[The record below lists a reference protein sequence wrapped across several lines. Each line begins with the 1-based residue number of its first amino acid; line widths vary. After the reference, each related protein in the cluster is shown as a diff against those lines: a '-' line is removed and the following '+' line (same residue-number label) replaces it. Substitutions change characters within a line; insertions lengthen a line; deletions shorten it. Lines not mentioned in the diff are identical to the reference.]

1 MNETPI
7 EEIPTYDHEE
17 TIGNDDT
24 IDEEEKQNGMETPN
38 QSQGVINAEGNNGV
52 VVSGSQ
58 GLMTTSGQ
66 NVVFA
71 TPNQSFTQVYDS
83 FTPTLNDCN
92 VF

>member
-1 MNETPI
+1 MKNVSI
-7 EEIPTYDHEE
+7 KI
-17 TIGNDDT
+17 
-24 IDEEEKQNGMETPN
+24 KETPN
-38 QSQGVINAEGNNGV
+38 QSQGVINAEGNGV

-83 FTPTLNDCN
+83 FTPTLNDCVIFN
-92 VF
+92 NDP